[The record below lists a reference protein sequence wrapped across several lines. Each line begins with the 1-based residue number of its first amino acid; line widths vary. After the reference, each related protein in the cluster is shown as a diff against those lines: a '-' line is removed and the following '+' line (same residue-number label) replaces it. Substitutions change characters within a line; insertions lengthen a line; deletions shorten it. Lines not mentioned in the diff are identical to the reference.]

1 MLLFLYNYLN
11 MKAKINQVSLVI
23 ATYNEEESIAYV
35 LDELS
40 TYDFHEIII
49 VDNASTDRTVEIL
62 SNYKV
67 KVINQSKKGWG
78 NAVIEGFNLA
88 KGDYITYMDGDGSY
102 NPTGII
108 KMLEITD
115 KYDFLCC
122 SRYKFNN
129 KSEDDTLFRAF
140 GNKIFTYICNKFL
153 KLKLSDSLFFYPLIK
168 KEDYQNINPKSQ
180 NFGLCIEMPLLLARN
195 NLTYTDVLSL
205 ERKRYAGKSKVN
217 AISDGFTILLEVLR
231 MYR

>member
-1 MLLFLYNYLN
+1 M
-11 MKAKINQVSLVI
+11 
-23 ATYNEEESIAYV
+23 
-35 LDELS
+35 
-40 TYDFHEIII
+40 
-49 VDNASTDRTVEIL
+49 
-62 SNYKV
+62 
-67 KVINQSKKGWG
+67 
-78 NAVIEGFNLA
+78 
-88 KGDYITYMDGDGSY
+88 
-102 NPTGII
+102 
-108 KMLEITD
+108 
-115 KYDFLCC
+115 
-122 SRYKFNN
+122 
-129 KSEDDTLFRAF
+129 FRAF

-217 AISDGFTILLEVLR
+217 AIFDGFTILIEVLR